1 VSATTGD
8 TSREIATALSRLA
21 DAPFFGRGA
30 LLASFEIA
38 LERAL
43 AGDGGALL
51 LSGEPGIGKTR
62 CAAELVARARGRG
75 FGVLEAR
82 CHEAE
87 GAPALWPWAEVTR
100 KLAAL
105 RGVAELRRYAGA
117 NAPLLGGFV
126 AELAEPG
133 SARGAEPRPDDD
145 AQYRLFEA
153 TARTFEQASR
163 AAPLLVVLDDLHW
176 ADPASVRLAR
186 FAVRELRG
194 APLLFL
200 LLHRSAEPRP
210 GTPLAVA
217 LAELSRE
224 TESHALAGLGP
235 DEVDAWVAHVTGAG
249 SGSPLA
255 RALSSRTGGNPLFLK
270 ETLRVL
276 VTDGRL
282 GAGEEG
288 AVPLPR
294 SVRHTLERRLEAL
307 SGGSLRVARQ
317 AAVLGATFEV
327 SLLLRA
333 CEAQDLDA
341 EKFLDEALGLGIVHP
356 VEGAS
361 GAFRFAHDLLRDT
374 ALASATLAERAGFH
388 RRAAEAIV
396 AVRAPNLEPHFAE
409 LARHYLACAT
419 PDTASDAARFSL
431 RAADAA
437 SRSFSFEVAIE
448 LYEAALQAVE
458 LLRADSRTNEQVLRT
473 QCVALVELGHA
484 LWQVGRRREARQRCE
499 LAVSLAQRLSDATLF
514 ARAAIGLAGR
524 HDLPMDFPDA
534 SVRLMEEAL
543 ARLPVADSSLRAH
556 LLASLV
562 RAKYYGEDRAQLV
575 AWARES
581 AEIAERLE
589 DPSAAFAA
597 LEALHYARML
607 PEELE
612 ERLAISSRLEE
623 LAQRWGSPRAEALAQ
638 IWRAVDLMEA
648 GDMEGADAALSRL
661 ARAAESVRQPFH
673 RWLAVALRATH
684 THALGRLDV
693 AEQLTFEA
701 LRIGQEA
708 DSPNA
713 VLFFGTQLFHLRR
726 EQGRVD
732 ELLPLMQRIVDERP
746 ALPVFRIGIP
756 LIHALSGRLDEA
768 RAAFEPIAARDFADV
783 PHDIH
788 RAPLLSSAALVAAR
802 LGDTRRAARLL
813 DALRPL
819 AGHVLLAGVGT
830 YWSGAADF
838 VLGLLEETLGRYD
851 AAVLRFEQA
860 AAIARRAGARLHEA
874 HALAALGR
882 VLPRRGTGA
891 DRARALAARSE
902 AERIYRAAG
911 VTWHLGSGAA
921 ADAQD
926 TQAPVPAPANAFLR
940 VRDRWLI
947 SFAGASIELPASKG
961 LDYLRSLIAA
971 RDREL
976 HVMELVSEGGA
987 GGAGVREESLDVQRG
1002 AAGLELLDARAR
1014 RAYRERLRELEAA
1027 REDAEA
1033 RGDLGRLE
1041 ALAAEREAIE
1051 SELDA
1056 ALGAGGRGR
1065 RAAGGVERARKA
1077 VYNRLR
1083 DAIARIGEQHPELA
1097 RHLERSVHTGTT
1109 CAYRP
1114 DHDPAWRL

>member
-1 VSATTGD
+1 
-8 TSREIATALSRLA
+8 
-21 DAPFFGRGA
+21 
-30 LLASFEIA
+30 
-38 LERAL
+38 
-43 AGDGGALL
+43 
-51 LSGEPGIGKTR
+51 
-62 CAAELVARARGRG
+62 
-75 FGVLEAR
+75 
-82 CHEAE
+82 
-87 GAPALWPWAEVTR
+87 
-100 KLAAL
+100 
-105 RGVAELRRYAGA
+105 
-117 NAPLLGGFV
+117 
-126 AELAEPG
+126 
-133 SARGAEPRPDDD
+133 
-145 AQYRLFEA
+145 
-153 TARTFEQASR
+153 
-163 AAPLLVVLDDLHW
+163 
-176 ADPASVRLAR
+176 
-186 FAVRELRG
+186 
-194 APLLFL
+194 
-200 LLHRSAEPRP
+200 
-210 GTPLAVA
+210 
-217 LAELSRE
+217 
-224 TESHALAGLGP
+224 
-235 DEVDAWVAHVTGAG
+235 
-249 SGSPLA
+249 
-255 RALSSRTGGNPLFLK
+255 
-270 ETLRVL
+270 
-276 VTDGRL
+276 
-282 GAGEEG
+282 
-288 AVPLPR
+288 
-294 SVRHTLERRLEAL
+294 
-307 SGGSLRVARQ
+307 
-317 AAVLGATFEV
+317 
-327 SLLLRA
+327 
-333 CEAQDLDA
+333 
-341 EKFLDEALGLGIVHP
+341 
-356 VEGAS
+356 
-361 GAFRFAHDLLRDT
+361 
-374 ALASATLAERAGFH
+374 
-388 RRAAEAIV
+388 
-396 AVRAPNLEPHFAE
+396 
-409 LARHYLACAT
+409 
-419 PDTASDAARFSL
+419 
-431 RAADAA
+431 
-437 SRSFSFEVAIE
+437 
-448 LYEAALQAVE
+448 
-458 LLRADSRTNEQVLRT
+458 
-473 QCVALVELGHA
+473 
-484 LWQVGRRREARQRCE
+484 
-499 LAVSLAQRLSDATLF
+499 
-514 ARAAIGLAGR
+514 
-524 HDLPMDFPDA
+524 
-534 SVRLMEEAL
+534 
-543 ARLPVADSSLRAH
+543 
-556 LLASLV
+556 
-562 RAKYYGEDRAQLV
+562 
-575 AWARES
+575 
-581 AEIAERLE
+581 
-589 DPSAAFAA
+589 
-597 LEALHYARML
+597 
-607 PEELE
+607 
-612 ERLAISSRLEE
+612 
-623 LAQRWGSPRAEALAQ
+623 
-638 IWRAVDLMEA
+638 
-648 GDMEGADAALSRL
+648 MEGADAALSRL

-684 THALGRLDV
+684 AHALGRLDL

-851 AAVLRFEQA
+851 AAVLRFGQA

-874 HALAALGR
+874 HALEALGR
-882 VLPRRGTGA
+882 VLPRRGTSA

-911 VTWHLGSGAA
+911 VSWRLGSGAA

-971 RDREL
+971 PDREL
-976 HVMELVSEGGA
+976 HVTELVAEGGEA
-987 GGAGVREESLDVQRG
+987 GAGVRKESLAVQRG
-1002 AAGLELLDARAR
+1002 AAGLERLDARAR

-1114 DHDPAWRL
+1114 DHDPGWRLEGDVH